1 RKLRYVGGVRIHFVA
16 IGGLCRATVAAAV
29 VRDNPVTLRQKVH
42 HLRVPVVGRQGPAMM
57 KHDRLSVAP
66 VLVEDL
72 YAVFGG
78 ECVHA
83 LFSLTVSGLF
93 PGDYPR

>member
-1 RKLRYVGGVRIHFVA
+1 RKLRYVGGVRIHVIA
-16 IGGLCRATVAAAV
+16 VGCLGRATVAAPV
-29 VRDNPVTLRQKVH
+29 VRDHPIAMHEEVH
-42 HLRVPVVGRQGPAMM
+42 HLCIPVVGRQGPAMM

-66 VLVEDL
+66 VLLEDL
-72 YAVFGG
+72 YAVLGG

-83 LFSLTVSGLF
+83 LFSLTVSSLF